1 MRIVADQTNNSL
13 ERGSDVTTNVAVP
26 IMSGEQ
32 MVALSKKHTLYE
44 WSAQSKV
51 DPIPV
56 AKAKGIYFW
65 TPEGKRFI
73 DFNSQLM
80 SVNIGHGDSRVIEA
94 IHQQA
99 LTLAYANP
107 FMATEPRAR
116 LGAKL
121 AEITPGDIDTF
132 FFTNGG
138 SEANENAVKIARLFT
153 GRHKILARYRSYHGA
168 TAGSISLTGDPRRWA
183 AEPGIPGVI
192 RVFDP
197 YHGIERG
204 WDSVDQALAN
214 IEEVIQLEGPQTIAA
229 FILEPVTGTNG
240 VLVPPDGYLQGVREI
255 CSKHGILMIA
265 DEVMS
270 GFGRT
275 GEWFAVDHWKVVP
288 DLITM
293 AKGLTSSYLPLGA
306 VGMRAHI
313 AQHFQDKVFY
323 GGLTYNSHPM
333 GCVAA
338 LATIQVYEQD
348 RLLENT
354 KKMDNVLK
362 RLLWDLESHH
372 PSVGA
377 VRSIGLF
384 GIVELVRNRRTRE
397 PMAPFNGTSAEM
409 AALEKFFREQG
420 LYTLVRWNT
429 FFTNPPLCISEKEL
443 REAFAIID
451 RGLEITD
458 QAVPA

>member
-1 MRIVADQTNNSL
+1 M
-13 ERGSDVTTNVAVP
+13 TTIAETVS
-26 IMSGEQ
+26 MSGKEI
-32 MVALSKKHTLYE
+32 VDLSRKHTLYE

-56 AKAKGIYFW
+56 ASAKGIYFY

-80 SVNIGHGDSRVIEA
+80 SVNIGHGDPRVIQA
-94 IHQQA
+94 ISDQA
-99 LTLAYANP
+99 ATLAYANP
-107 FMATEPRAR
+107 FMATEVRAR

-121 AEITPGDIDTF
+121 AEVTPGDIDTF

-138 SEANENAVKIARLFT
+138 ADANENAIKLARFFT
-153 GRHKILARYRSYHGA
+153 GRHKIIARYRSYHGA
-168 TAGSISLTGDPRRWA
+168 TAGAISLTGDPRRWA

-192 RVFDP
+192 HVLDP

-204 WDSVDQALAN
+204 WESAESSLAM
-214 IEEVIQLEGPQTIAA
+214 IEETIQLEGPNTIAA

-240 VLVPPDGYLQGVREI
+240 VLIPPDGYLEGVRKL
-255 CSKHGILMIA
+255 CDKYGILMIA

-275 GEWFAVDHWKVVP
+275 GSWFAVDHWKVVP
-288 DLITM
+288 DLLCM

-306 VGMRAHI
+306 VGMRHHI

-333 GCVAA
+333 GCAAA
-338 LATIQVYEQD
+338 LATIRVYEED
-348 RLLENT
+348 GLIDNA
-354 KKMDNVLK
+354 KKMGAILTQLGTELQAK
-362 RLLWDLESHH
+362 H

-384 GIVELVRNRRTRE
+384 GIVELIRNRKTRQ
-397 PMAPFNGTSAEM
+397 PMAPFNGTSDEM
-409 AALEKFFREQG
+409 AALGRFFREQG
-420 LYTLVRWNT
+420 LYTFVRWNT
-429 FFTNPPLCISEKEL
+429 FFTNPPLCINEQQL

-451 RGLEITD
+451 RGLEIMD
-458 QAVPA
+458 KAVS